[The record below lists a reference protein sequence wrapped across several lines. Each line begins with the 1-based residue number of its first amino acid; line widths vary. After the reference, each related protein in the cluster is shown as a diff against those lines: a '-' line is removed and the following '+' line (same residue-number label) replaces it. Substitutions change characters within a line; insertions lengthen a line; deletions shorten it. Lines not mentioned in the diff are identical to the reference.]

1 MILSGGTMAMPLT
14 EAELFARCT
23 PNLTPRVLPTVS
35 ARVYCPET
43 TEIRRIHIAMDPVTG
58 RPAVV
63 SCSAGDLTC
72 EQVCL
77 VPADG
82 AEPR

>member
-1 MILSGGTMAMPLT
+1 MDTPMT

-35 ARVYCPET
+35 ARVYS
-43 TEIRRIHIAMDPVTG
+43 TEINRVHIAMDPVTG

-77 VPADG
+77 TPAEG
-82 AEPR
+82 ADER

>member
-1 MILSGGTMAMPLT
+1 MATPMT

-43 TEIRRIHIAMDPVTG
+43 TEINRIHIAMDPVTG

-77 VPADG
+77 TPADG
-82 AEPR
+82 ADER

>member
-1 MILSGGTMAMPLT
+1 MSSSMT
-14 EAELFARCT
+14 EAQLFARCT
-23 PNLTPRVLPTVS
+23 PNLTPRVLPTVA

-43 TEIRRIHIAMDPVTG
+43 TEINRIRVAMDPLTG

-77 VPADG
+77 TPVDG
-82 AEPR
+82 TESRPEG

>member
-1 MILSGGTMAMPLT
+1 MATPLT
-14 EAELFARCT
+14 EAQLFARCT

-43 TEIRRIHIAMDPVTG
+43 TEISRIQIAMDPVTG

-63 SCSAGDLTC
+63 SCSGGDLTC

-77 VPADG
+77 TPTDEAN
-82 AEPR
+82 EPPSS